1 MDGRKSVIPED
12 LQAVLPA
19 VVAHRLSAA
28 NGDNGTV
35 SGSRLSEQLL
45 QQVAIP

>member
-1 MDGRKSVIPED
+1 MDGRKNVLPED

-19 VVAHRLSAA
+19 VVAHRLAAA
-28 NGDNGTV
+28 NGDTGAT
-35 SGSRLSEQLL
+35 SGARLAEQLL